1 MTCELQLNTALSVQ
15 LRVATMSRCG
25 NDSVV
30 SQQQAEINDN
40 RSIDHDQWVTLTFDL
55 AFR

>member
-1 MTCELQLNTALSVQ
+1 MTCELQLYTALSVQ

-40 RSIDHDQWVTLTFDL
+40 RIIDHDQWVTLTFDL